1 MIILAPLIRYLNDEY
16 SWRGAM
22 TICGALL
29 ANTCVFTALF
39 RMTAAEKTSMAGL
52 RPSPDMYD
60 GIALKATTQDTDFA
74 KQDKKGTQNVA
85 KNGYSSLPTQASQPS
100 TKRRLSVAQQVRR
113 HSTAFVKPYTSEL
126 SIRLLMS
133 CLVTNILSGFAYM
146 SALMYFVSNAISLG
160 VSKTDAAFLLSMFG
174 VCSSIGRI
182 GYGPFIDKKIFTPFQ
197 MGSIALGIGG
207 ITCLLGSLAKTYVAL
222 VVFVIMLGL
231 TIPLY
236 NILYPLILKDV
247 VKDGHFKK
255 IFGIAVILWNTTGLI
270 SLPIIG
276 KYM

>member
-1 MIILAPLIRYLNDEY
+1 
-16 SWRGAM
+16 M

-29 ANTCVFTALF
+29 ANLCAFTALF
-39 RMTAAEKTSMAGL
+39 RMTAAEKTSMASM

-60 GIALKATTQDTDFA
+60 DIVLKTTTKDIDSEKHDTN
-74 KQDKKGTQNVA
+74 GTQNIA

-100 TKRRLSVAQQVRR
+100 TKRRLSVAQHVRR

-133 CLVTNILSGFAYM
+133 CLVTCILSGFAYM
-146 SALMYFVSNAISLG
+146 SALMYFVSNAITLG
-160 VSKTDAAFLLSMFG
+160 VPKTDAAFLLSIFG
-174 VCSSIGRI
+174 VCSCIGRI
-182 GYGPFIDKKIFTPFQ
+182 GYGPFIDKKICSPSQ

-207 ITCLLGSLAKTYVAL
+207 TTCLLGSLAKTYATL
-222 VVFVIMLGL
+222 VVFAIVLGL

-247 VKDGHFKK
+247 VQDGHFKK
-255 IFGIAVILWNTTGLI
+255 IFGIALTLWNTVGLI

-276 KYM
+276 KFI